1 MTKPREI
8 GLLFTDENLRL
19 VAQGRKIQTRRLMKP
34 HPKMW
39 DLIGQRKKAWAFKL
53 KDGRYQ
59 DIECDGKG
67 RVAACCPYGNPQ
79 VNPVR
84 YYLKEAVRVTA
95 LWDSRESN
103 TEHGM
108 ALIQYPNDISDDIIE
123 CQQHKVLLAPGDL
136 HKLVSRRNWRET
148 STPLFM
154 LKSFARHWV
163 DGVRTWPERLGD
175 MSAEDA
181 IAEGIEC
188 DPLLAETNPVAYHF
202 AALGPHLLH
211 TTKCWRDYLNG
222 GYDLSPVQSYASL
235 WNSINGKSHPW
246 DADLWTWA
254 VEWLPPAVVGEALS

>member
-1 MTKPREI
+1 MTKPKEI
-8 GLLFTDENLRL
+8 GILFTAENLRL
-19 VAQGRKIQTRRLMKP
+19 VAQGRKIQTRRLMKLP
-34 HPKMW
+34 E
-39 DLIGQRKKAWAFKL
+39 WAVTVKPWSQGCQAFNA
-53 KDGRYQ
+53 DG
-59 DIECDGKG
+59 DGMAFI
-67 RVAACCPYGNPQ
+67 RSPYGMPQ
-79 VNPVR
+79 NDWEGKVS

-95 LWDSRESN
+95 LWDSRESG
-103 TEHGM
+103 TDHGM
-108 ALIQYPNDISDDIIE
+108 ALIQYPNDISDDIVE

-163 DGVRTWPERLGD
+163 DGVRTWPEKLGD

-181 IAEGIEC
+181 IAEGIEQ
-188 DPLLAETNPVAYHF
+188 DPLHARVGMVGSCEANY
-202 AALGPHLLH
+202 
-211 TTKCWRDYLNG
+211 WRDYLNG

-254 VEWLPPAVVGEALS
+254 VEWLAPAFVYPRVDVQQMVLAI